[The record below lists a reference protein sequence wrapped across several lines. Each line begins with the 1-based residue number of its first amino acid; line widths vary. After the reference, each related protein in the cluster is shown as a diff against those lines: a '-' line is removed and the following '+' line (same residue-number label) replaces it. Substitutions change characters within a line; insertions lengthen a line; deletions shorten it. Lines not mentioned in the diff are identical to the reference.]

1 MADSTA
7 QSRQAITAAIV
18 DACHRLYAKGF
29 VSATD
34 GNVSARLP
42 GGNILTTRTGI
53 NKGMVTAQDLV
64 EISPGGEVVSG
75 RSRPSTE
82 TGMHLFIY
90 RERQDVAAVV
100 HAHPPYATGF
110 ATARQPLEGCLYPEV
125 IVGFGAIP
133 LAEYATPSTSEVADS
148 LRPYVRSADAILLTN
163 HGVVTYGADVYDAYY
178 KMEKVEHSAQITFIA
193 RLLGG
198 EKRLSAGE
206 LDRLRHVSAQSYGK
220 DFSGKVSCAVAGAE
234 EDLSDD
240 EVRQYIRKR
249 LASKGVIP

>member
-7 QSRQAITAAIV
+7 QSRQAVTAAIL
-18 DACHRLYAKGF
+18 DACHRLCAKGF

-34 GNVSARLP
+34 GNVSARLSN
-42 GGNILTTRTGI
+42 GNVLTTRTGI

-64 EISPGGEVVSG
+64 EITPGGEVVAG

-82 TGMHLFIY
+82 TGMHQFIY
-90 RERQDVAAVV
+90 RERLDVAAVV

-163 HGVVTYGADVYDAYY
+163 HGVVTYGTDVYDAYY

-193 RLLGG
+193 RMLGG

-206 LDRLRHVSAQSYGK
+206 LDRLRQVSVQSYGK
-220 DFSGKVSCAVAGAE
+220 DFSGKVSCAVAGVE
-234 EDLSDD
+234 DDLSDN
-240 EVRQYIRKR
+240 EIREYIEKR
-249 LASKGVIP
+249 LASMGVIR

>member
-1 MADSTA
+1 
-7 QSRQAITAAIV
+7 
-18 DACHRLYAKGF
+18 
-29 VSATD
+29 
-34 GNVSARLP
+34 
-42 GGNILTTRTGI
+42 
-53 NKGMVTAQDLV
+53 
-64 EISPGGEVVSG
+64 
-75 RSRPSTE
+75 
-82 TGMHLFIY
+82 MHQFIY

-110 ATARQPLEGCLYPEV
+110 ATAREPLEGCLFPEV

-148 LRPYVRSADAILLTN
+148 LRPFVRSADAILLTN
-163 HGVVTYGADVYDAYY
+163 HGVVTYGTDVYDAYY

-198 EKRLSAGE
+198 EKRLSAVE
-206 LDRLRHVSAQSYGK
+206 LDRLRQVSVQSYGK
-220 DFSGKVSCAVAGAE
+220 DFSGKVSCAVAGVE

-249 LASKGVIP
+249 LASKGLIR

>member
-1 MADSTA
+1 MAESA
-7 QSRQAITAAIV
+7 AKSRQAVTSAIL
-18 DACHRLYAKGF
+18 DASHRLYAKGF

-42 GGNILTTRTGI
+42 GGNVLTTRTGI
-53 NKGMVTAQDLV
+53 NKGSVTARDLV
-64 EISPGGEVVSG
+64 ELTPAGEVVGGS
-75 RSRPSTE
+75 SRPSTE

-90 RERQDVAAVV
+90 REREDIGAVV

-110 ATARQPLEGCLYPEV
+110 ATAREPLEGCLFPEV

-133 LAEYATPSTSEVADS
+133 LAVYATPSTSEVAES

-163 HGVVTYGADVYDAYY
+163 HGVVAYGADVYDAYY
-178 KMEKVEHSAQITFIA
+178 KMEKVEHAAQITFVA

-206 LDRLRHVSAQSYGK
+206 LDRLRQVSVQSYGK
-220 DFSGKVSCAVAGAE
+220 DFSTRVACATSGVDKDMGE
-234 EDLSDD
+234 SELR
-240 EVRQYIRKR
+240 EYIEKR
-249 LASKGVIP
+249 LAAKGIVR

>member
-7 QSRQAITAAIV
+7 QSRQAVTAAIL

-64 EISPGGEVVSG
+64 EISPGGDVVGG

-82 TGMHLFIY
+82 TGMHQFIY

-110 ATARQPLEGCLYPEV
+110 ATAREPLEGCLFPEV

-148 LRPYVRSADAILLTN
+148 LRPFVRSADAILLTN
-163 HGVVTYGADVYDAYY
+163 HGVVTYGTDVYDAYY

-198 EKRLSAGE
+198 EKRLSAVE
-206 LDRLRHVSAQSYGK
+206 LDRLRQVSVQSYGK
-220 DFSGKVSCAVAGAE
+220 DFSGKVSCAVAGVE

-249 LASKGVIP
+249 LASKGLIR

>member
-1 MADSTA
+1 MAESTA
-7 QSRQAITAAIV
+7 QSRQAITAAIL
-18 DACHRLYAKGF
+18 DACHRLYARGF

-64 EISPGGEVVSG
+64 EITAGGEVVAG

-90 RERQDVAAVV
+90 RERKDIAAVV

-133 LAEYATPSTSEVADS
+133 LAGYATPSTPEVADS

-163 HGVVTYGADVYDAYY
+163 HGVVAYGADVYDAYY

-198 EKRLSAGE
+198 EKRLSAEE
-206 LDRLRHVSAQSYGK
+206 LDRLRHVSVQSYGK
-220 DFSGKVSCAVAGAE
+220 DFSGKVACAVAGDDQ
-234 EDLSDD
+234 DLSDG
-240 EVRQYIRKR
+240 EVRQYIEKR
-249 LASKGVIP
+249 LASMGIIS

>member
-1 MADSTA
+1 MPDSTA
-7 QSRQAITAAIV
+7 QSRQAITAAILDV
-18 DACHRLYAKGF
+18 CHRLYAKGF

-53 NKGMVTAQDLV
+53 NKGMVSAQDLV

-75 RSRPSTE
+75 RTRPSTE

-90 RERQDVAAVV
+90 RERQDVTAVV

-133 LAEYATPSTSEVADS
+133 LADYATPSTSEVADS

-163 HGVVTYGADVYDAYY
+163 HGVVAYGTDVHDAYY

-198 EKRLSAGE
+198 EKRLSAEE
-206 LDRLRHVSAQSYGK
+206 LDRLRHVSVQSYGK
-220 DFSGKVSCAVAGAE
+220 DFSGKVSCAVAGVDE
-234 EDLSDD
+234 ELSDD
-240 EVRQYIRKR
+240 DVRQYVRKR

>member
-1 MADSTA
+1 MAESSA
-7 QSRQAITAAIV
+7 QSRQAVTAAII
-18 DACHRLYAKGF
+18 DACHRLYARGF

-53 NKGMVTAQDLV
+53 NKGSVTAQDLV
-64 EISPGGEVVSG
+64 EITPGGEVVSG

-82 TGMHLFIY
+82 TGMHQFIY
-90 RERQDVAAVV
+90 RERPDVGAVV

-110 ATARQPLEGCLYPEV
+110 ATAREPLESCLYPEV

-133 LAEYATPSTSEVADS
+133 LAEYATPSTPEVADS

-163 HGVVTYGADVYDAYY
+163 HGVVAYGADVYDAYY
-178 KMEKVEHSAQITFIA
+178 KMEKVEHSAHITFVA

-198 EKRLSAGE
+198 EKRLSAEE
-206 LDRLRHVSAQSYGK
+206 LVRLRSVSVQSYGK
-220 DFSGKVSCAVAGAE
+220 DFTGKVACAVAGAE
-234 EDLSDD
+234 EEMSDG
-240 EVRQYIRKR
+240 EVRRYIEKR
-249 LASKGVIP
+249 LSSMGIIP